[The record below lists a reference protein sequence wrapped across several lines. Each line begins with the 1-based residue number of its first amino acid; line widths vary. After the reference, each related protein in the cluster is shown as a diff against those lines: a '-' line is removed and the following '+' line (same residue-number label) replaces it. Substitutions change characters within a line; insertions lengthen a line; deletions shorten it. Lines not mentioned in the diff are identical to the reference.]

1 MRHCVAGRHGTGLPI
16 GSLCSGVGGLDL
28 GVVAALDGDIAWHAE
43 TDPRAAQIL
52 ARHWPG
58 VPNHGDIT
66 SIDWTGTERV
76 CILTAGFPCQDLSV
90 AGPRTGLV
98 PGTRSGLWHT
108 VTGAIHA
115 LNPCLVVIENVR
127 GLLSTRA
134 GTHTLRHLEPCPR
147 CMGDPATQP
156 DVRALGVLL
165 ADLADLGYDASW
177 CCVHACDVGA
187 PHRRARV
194 FLVAWPATPLPG
206 TAVEDADGEPGQ
218 QRRLPASGQTQ
229 GRGPWPEP
237 GRRGRASTAHPE
249 SQRRGQRLSEPVLQE
264 RQPHP
269 GLHRSRACCRD
280 TTGRDTGTR
289 TTGPATA
296 HRHTGGHGARCCR
309 GRGDHVPASHPDL
322 VGRTWR
328 CGHHPETQR
337 RHESADGRH
346 SPACWW
352 GEFLPAIRRWEYVSQ
367 RAAPSPTQPG
377 TRRLSAEFVEWMM
390 GLPAGWVTTTET
402 LSRAVQLHLLGNSVV
417 PRQAAHAI
425 NLLLP
430 DGIPS
435 HTPIGQRHADRS
447 GGGR

>member
-1 MRHCVAGRHGTGLPI
+1 MAHCAAHRHATGLRI
-16 GSLCSGVGGLDL
+16 GSLCSGIGGLDL
-28 GVVAALDGDIAWHAE
+28 GVQAALGGDIAWHAE
-43 TDPRAAQIL
+43 RDPRAAQIL
-52 ARHWPG
+52 ARHRPD

-66 SIDWTGTERV
+66 TVAWATIEPV
-76 CILTAGFPCQDLSV
+76 CVLTTGFPCQDLSV
-90 AGPRTGLV
+90 AGPRTGLE

-108 VTGAIHA
+108 VTDAIHS

-134 GTHTLRHLEPCPR
+134 GTHALRHVEPCPR
-147 CMGDPATQP
+147 CMGDPPLQP

-165 ADLADLGYDASW
+165 ADLADLGYDATW

-194 FLVAWPATPLPG
+194 FLAAWPAIPLSG

-218 QRRLPASGQTQ
+218 QRRLPAPGQTQ

-237 GRRGRASTAHPE
+237 GRRGRASAAHPA
-249 SQRRGQRLSEPVLQE
+249 SQRRIQRLSEPVLQE
-264 RQPHP
+264 RQRHP
-269 GLHRSRACCRD
+269 GLHRSHPCCRD
-280 TTGRDTGTR
+280 TTGRNAG
-289 TTGPATA
+289 ATA
-296 HRHTGGHGARCCR
+296 TCSATPCRHADGSRARCHG
-309 GRGDHVPASHPDL
+309 GRGGQVPAAHPDL

-328 CGHHPETQR
+328 CGHHPETQG

-352 GEFLPAIRRWEYVSQ
+352 GEFLPAIRRWEHTSR

-377 TRRLSAEFVEWMM
+377 TRRLSSEFVEWMM
-390 GLPAGWVTTTET
+390 GLPAGWVTETDT
-402 LSRAVQLHLLGNSVV
+402 LSRATQLHLLGNSVV

-430 DGIPS
+430 DGIPPRA
-435 HTPIGQRHADRS
+435 HRL
-447 GGGR
+447 